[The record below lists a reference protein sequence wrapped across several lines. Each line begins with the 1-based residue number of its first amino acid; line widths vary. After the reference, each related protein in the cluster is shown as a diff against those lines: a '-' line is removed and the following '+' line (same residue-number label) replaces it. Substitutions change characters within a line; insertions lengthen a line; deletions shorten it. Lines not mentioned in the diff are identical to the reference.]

1 MALVVQVPLNTM
13 LADLDET
20 LQTMLKRELEQ
31 HGFDGVDVAFD
42 APSRDWSSQ
51 LSQPTVSLFLYDIR
65 ESADRRPV
73 DWEETRANGRTSVK
87 RPPKV
92 MEATYAVTAWT
103 QAVQDEHRLLSQVLQ
118 IFVAYPNLP
127 QDMLHGR
134 LQELAQKFP
143 VSASIAQ
150 PKADGKADFW
160 SAVGG
165 SYKPSLDYVVH
176 LACESGTVYERGPEV
191 RTQSLRL
198 GNVDAPARTITEYH
212 RFAGKVADAAGE
224 PLRDVWVTVPE
235 LGVWASSDPQGHFR
249 FDKMPAGSYELQART
264 IAGDQVSARIDVP
277 GSKLD
282 LVVGEG
288 NGKKSSK
295 APAKKG
301 G

>member
-1 MALVVQVPLNTM
+1 MALVVNVPLNTM
-13 LADLDET
+13 LADLDES

-51 LSQPTVSLFLYDIR
+51 LTAPTVSMFLYDLR

-73 DWEETRANGRTSVK
+73 DWNESRGGGRASVQ
-87 RPPKV
+87 RPP
-92 MEATYAVTAWT
+92 MILEATYAVTAWT
-103 QAVQDEHRLLSQVLQ
+103 QDVQDEHRLLSQVLQ
-118 IFVAYPNLP
+118 IFFAYPELP
-127 QDMLHGR
+127 RDVLHGR
-134 LQELAQKFP
+134 LQELALKYP
-143 VSASIAQ
+143 VSATIAQ

-176 LACESGTVYERGPEV
+176 MACESGTAYERGPEV
-191 RTQSLRL
+191 RTQTLRV
-198 GNVDAPARTITEYH
+198 GNMDAPARTITEYH
-212 RFAGKVADAAGE
+212 RFAGKVAAPDGE
-224 PLRDVWVTVPE
+224 PLKDVWVTIPQ
-235 LGVWASSDPQGHFR
+235 LGLWASSSPEGHFR
-249 FDKMPAGSYELQART
+249 FDKLPAGSYELLART
-264 IAGDQVSARIDVP
+264 MGGDQASAKIEIP
-277 GSKLD
+277 GAKLD

-288 NGKKSSK
+288 NGKKPSK